1 MATVPTTNVNLATH
15 VRDVLNA
22 AGGSVSND
30 IASFFKAAAKINPWS
45 KHKPVVLAQDFC
57 QDYDSGAA
65 NYNSTWWRGSDGN
78 CGLTPKSVL
87 SIAAIA
93 DAMDGG
99 MNGWTYRLPK
109 GGSGEPLRLGDF
121 RGYLTDATPMMFN
134 FITPGTASSQ
144 LSNSVIVG
152 SCMLNRG
159 NQYLLTFDDF
169 PAFKNYYLGMYIKQK
184 NGTQARYKTSAL
196 TLGNN
201 GSSVEI
207 SAYGLPA
214 GTWTAYPF
222 ISTTEQDSNQGAKA
236 GTFYTLPMNNASE
249 FEVVS
254 SYVSILITAAKK
266 SSTGVLSQ
274 MALEI
279 TVKVKSASPTK
290 FSNCSLRVRFPTKTF
305 IDPMVAGEVQLSAFP
320 KEVTVTADNAY
331 HEVWSGDVNIIDSE
345 LWKNPKVWVSLESG
359 NYLQSTL
366 ALEDNSEISPK

>member
-1 MATVPTTNVNLATH
+1 MATIPSTGVNLATH

-22 AGGSVSND
+22 AGGSVNNN
-30 IASFFKAAAKINPWS
+30 IASFFTEAAKINPWS

-78 CGLTPKSVL
+78 CGLTPKSVM
-87 SIAAIA
+87 SIQAVV

-109 GGSGEPLRLGDF
+109 GGSNEPLRLGDF
-121 RGYLTDATPMMFN
+121 RGYLTDAKPMLWN
-134 FITPGTASSQ
+134 FITPGTVSSQ
-144 LSNSVIVG
+144 LADSVIVG
-152 SCMLNRG
+152 SCMLQMSNSSS
-159 NQYLLTFDDF
+159 LTFADF
-169 PAFKNYYLGMYIKQK
+169 PAFKDYYLGMYIKQS

-214 GTWTAYPF
+214 GKWTAYPF
-222 ISTTEQDSNQGAKA
+222 ISTTEQDSSQAATA
-236 GTFYTLPMNNASE
+236 GRFYTLPMNDASE

-254 SYVSILITAAKK
+254 SYVSIMITAKK
-266 SSTGVLSQ
+266 KKGTGTLTQ

-290 FSNCSLRVRFPTKTF
+290 FTNCNLLVRYPEKTF
-305 IDPMVAGEVQLSAFP
+305 TDPMMAGEVRASAFP
-320 KEVTVTADNAY
+320 SEVTVAADNAY
-331 HEVWSGDVNIIDSE
+331 HEVWSGDVNIFDSGV
-345 LWKNPKVWVSLESG
+345 WQNPRVWVSLQSG
-359 NYLQSTL
+359 DYLQSAM
-366 ALEDNSEISPK
+366 ALDDTSSIIP

>member
-1 MATVPTTNVNLATH
+1 MATIPSTGVNLATH

-30 IASFFKAAAKINPWS
+30 IASFFKEAAKINPWS

-78 CGLTPKSVL
+78 CGLTPKSVT
-87 SIAAIA
+87 SIQAVV

-109 GGSGEPLRLGDF
+109 GGSSEPLRLGDF
-121 RGYLTDATPMMFN
+121 RGYMTDAKPMLWN
-134 FITPGTASSQ
+134 FLTPGTASSQ
-144 LSNSVIVG
+144 LANSVIVG
-152 SCMLNRG
+152 SCMLQMSNSSS
-159 NQYLLTFDDF
+159 LTFADF
-169 PAFKNYYLGMYIKQK
+169 PAFKNYYLGMYIKQN

-207 SAYGLPA
+207 SAYGLPE
-214 GTWTAYPF
+214 GKWTAYPF
-222 ISTTEQDSNQGAKA
+222 ISTTEQDSMQGAKA

-254 SYVSILITAAKK
+254 SYVIIMITAEKKK
-266 SSTGVLSQ
+266 STGSLVQ

-279 TVKVKSASPTK
+279 TVKVKSASPTT
-290 FSNCSLRVRFPTKTF
+290 FTNCNLLVRYPEKAFT
-305 IDPMVAGEVQLSAFP
+305 DPMMAGEVRASAFP
-320 KEVTVTADNAY
+320 SEVTVTADNAY
-331 HEVWSGDVNIIDSE
+331 HEVWSGDVNIYDSE
-345 LWKNPKVWVSLESG
+345 VWKNPRVWVSLQSG
-359 NYLQSTL
+359 NYLQSTMVL
-366 ALEDNSEISPK
+366 DDTSSIIQ